1 MVWPVGSRPVLA
13 GKAGPVESRRA
24 PAWLV
29 RARLGRPG
37 EAYRVRSRHGL
48 AGQAR
53 LGLAR
58 HVGAS
63 RSAVGPG
70 LAGQARLGWLR
81 FGRAGP
87 GAVGVSG
94 PVSAWWGG
102 AWPAWSASQGRVVQ
116 GAARS
121 VEVRRVRARSG
132 KAGKAWWVSSGHG
145 RSRRGVVGFGEA
157 GMAWLGASGRVV
169 VCPGLVRRVRRG
181 LLRRVESWLGPSGP
195 GWAGCGWLGWA
206 GPVAAWHGTSRRV
219 SSRPVLVGFGEAGAA
234 SRGRSGQVP
243 ASPVLARQAGYPA
256 IETRSVPRAQARPHH
271 LEVAHH
277 L

>member
-1 MVWPVGSRPVLA
+1 MIDRDCIICSFRVEDDGTRKIGATTWHGMVGPGRQGTASHGSARL
-13 GKAGPVESRRA
+13 GKAGLGAAGQVWHGRQAWPGL
-24 PAWLV
+24 AWLV
-29 RARLGRPG
+29 RLRLGRAGPG
-37 EAYRVRSRHGL
+37 PV
-48 AGQAR
+48 GQAR
-53 LGLAR
+53 LGGSSPGCAGR
-58 HVGAS
+58 GSVG
-63 RSAVGPG
+63 R
-70 LAGQARLGWLR
+70 
-81 FGRAGP
+81 
-87 GAVGVSG
+87 GV
-94 PVSAWWGG
+94 VR
-102 AWPAWSASQGRVVQ
+102 QGRQ
-116 GAARS
+116 GW
-121 VEVRRVRARSG
+121 VCPVLVRRVRARSG